1 MNGWWII
8 KMAWRDSRK
17 NRARLLFFISSIV
30 LGIAALVAIAS
41 FGKNL
46 KKEIDHQA
54 ASLIGADLE
63 ISSGKPLTTSAQTL
77 IDSLID
83 ISKSHAEEHQ
93 FASMALFV
101 KNGGT
106 RLVQIRA
113 LRGAY
118 PFYGALETSPA
129 SAASTFLD
137 GQKILVDKTLLL
149 QFNATVGDT
158 VKLGDLNFQI
168 AGSLINTPGQTVIS
182 GSVAPTIFMP
192 LSLLEKT
199 GLSKKGS
206 RINYKYY
213 FRFIDHYPVDKLVDH
228 LDDKLEKLSLRTETI
243 ASTKENTGRSFTDL
257 TDFLGLVGFIALMLG
272 CLGVSSSIHVYVKEK
287 LSSVAILR
295 CIGATSRQTFLIYLV
310 QIIGISIVG
319 ALLGALLGT
328 MIQQALP
335 WVLQDFLPVNVG
347 STISWSAIKQGFLIG
362 IFMAVLFSLIPLI
375 GVRNVSPLQTLRIQ
389 SNDRL
394 GIFKKDFLK
403 WFVYISIVVF
413 ITAFSR
419 LQLNNWYQS
428 IIFVIGVFIAFIV
441 LYGVAILLIKVL
453 RRYIPLS
460 WPYVWRQGL
469 ANLYRPNNQT
479 VMLLVAIGLG
489 TALIASLFFIQ
500 GMLLS
505 RIALSSSNNQPNM
518 VLFDIQS
525 SQKDEVTALTKQ
537 SKLPVLEEVSVVT
550 MQLTSIN
557 NYTSEDIQ
565 KDSTLGFS
573 SRAFGGE
580 IRATYRSTLTAS
592 EKITDGQ
599 WIGRGRTG
607 DTAKI
612 SLDQRY
618 AQRLGVKVGDRL
630 QFNVQGVII
639 PAIIGSLR
647 EVDWNRMQTN
657 FRVVFPLGVIDKAPQ
672 FHVIMTRVPND
683 RVSANFQQLMVK
695 EFPNISVIDLDLI
708 LSVLDSILN
717 KIGFIIKF
725 IGAFS
730 ILTGIVVLIASIM
743 ISKYQR
749 IQENVLLRTLG
760 ASRRQL
766 FTITSCEYLL
776 LGLLASITGIILAL
790 IASALLAFLVF
801 EAPFKP
807 SVPTMLLLL
816 FGVSGLTLFIGLFNS
831 RSTLNQPPLAVL
843 RKEI

>member
-17 NRARLLFFISSIV
+17 NRSRLLFFISSIV
-30 LGIAALVAIAS
+30 LGIAALVAIAA

-46 KKEIDHQA
+46 KQEIDNQA

-63 ISSGKPLTTSAQTL
+63 VSSNKPLTVSAHKL
-77 IDSLID
+77 IDSLINL
-83 ISKSHAEEHQ
+83 SQSHAEEYQ
-93 FASMALFV
+93 FASMANFIN
-101 KNGGT
+101 NGGT

-113 LRGAY
+113 LTGAY

-129 SAASTFLD
+129 AAAFTFLD
-137 GQKILVDKTLLL
+137 DQKILVDKTLLL
-149 QFNATVGDT
+149 QFNAAVGDT

-168 AGSLINTPGQTVIS
+168 AGSLINTPGKTVIS

-199 GLSKKGS
+199 GLSQKGS

-213 FRFIDHYPVDKLVDH
+213 FRFLDNYPVDQLVEH
-228 LDDKLEKLSLRTETI
+228 LDDQFEQLSLRTETI

-287 LSSVAILR
+287 LPSVAILR
-295 CIGATSRQTFLIYLV
+295 CIGARSRQTFLIYLA
-310 QIIGISIVG
+310 QIIGISTIG
-319 ALLGALLGT
+319 ALSGVILGT
-328 MIQQALP
+328 IVQQVLP
-335 WVLQDFLPVNVG
+335 WILKDFLPVNVR
-347 STISWSAIKQGFLIG
+347 SDISWSAIVQGILIG
-362 IFMAVLFSLIPLI
+362 LSMALLFSLVPLLS
-375 GVRNVSPLQTLRIQ
+375 VRKVSPLYTLRIQ

-394 GIFKKDFLK
+394 SISKGNALK
-403 WFVYISIVVF
+403 NLVYLCIIIF
-413 ITAFSR
+413 ITIFSR
-419 LQLNNWYQS
+419 FQLNSWYQS
-428 IIFVIGVFIAFIV
+428 IAFVMGISMAFVV
-441 LYGVAILLIKVL
+441 LYGTAVLLMKAL
-453 RRYIPLS
+453 RRYTPLS

-479 VMLLVAIGLG
+479 VMLVVAIGLG

-500 GMLLS
+500 GILLN
-505 RIALSSSNNQPNM
+505 RVTLSSSKNQPNM

-525 SQKDEVTALTKQ
+525 SQKDEVAALIRQ
-537 SKLPVLEEVSVVT
+537 FKLPVLQKTPIVT
-550 MQLTSIN
+550 MQLTAIN
-557 NYTSEDIQ
+557 NYTLEDIR

-573 SRAFGGE
+573 TRAFGGE
-580 IRATYRSTLTAS
+580 IRATYKSTLDPS

-599 WIGRGRTG
+599 WIEKSMMG

-612 SLDQRY
+612 SLDQSY
-618 AQRLGVKVGDRL
+618 AKRLKVKVGDRL
-630 QFNVQGVII
+630 QFNVQGVVI
-639 PAIIGSLR
+639 PTIIGSLR
-647 EVDWNRMQTN
+647 EVNWNRMQTN
-657 FRVVFPLGVIDKAPQ
+657 FRVLFPLGVIDNAPQ

-683 RVSANFQQLMVK
+683 RVSADIQQLLVK
-695 EFPNISVIDLDLI
+695 QFPNISIIDLDLI
-708 LSVLDSILN
+708 LSVLDSILD
-717 KIGFIIKF
+717 KIGFVIKF

-730 ILTGIVVLIASIM
+730 ILTGIVVLIAAIM

-766 FTITSCEYLL
+766 FTITGCEYLL
-776 LGLLASITGIILAL
+776 LGLLASITGIILAS
-790 IASALLAFLVF
+790 IASFLLAFFIF
-801 EAPFKP
+801 EASFKP
-807 SVPTMLLLL
+807 SISVILLLL

-831 RSTLNQPPLAVL
+831 RSALNQPPLVVL
-843 RKEI
+843 RKEV